1 MKKYYIAAN
10 ILGAVEIKADTREQA
25 LKKAEGYLSK
35 RFKLQSKPTGLMVF
49 ETPEKIDAASFD
61 AGVGT

>member
-10 ILGAVEIKADTREQA
+10 ILGAVEVKADTREQA
-25 LKKAEGYLSK
+25 LKKAEGYPSK
-35 RFKLQSKPTGLMVF
+35 KFKLQSKPTGLMVF
-49 ETPEKIDAASFD
+49 ETPEKIDTTSFN